1 MNAKLA
7 LITGASSGIGEAVA
21 RLLHSQGVEL
31 ICAGRDQERLAELP
45 GETIS
50 CELTEDRSPL
60 IEVIQRRAPDLIIG
74 YNAKQLRTH
83 GVKGRIIM
91 TQHLER
97 NAAGLP
103 VRELGM
109 TGLKVSIIGF
119 GGGHFVRPHLDEQA
133 SVQLVHAAIDAGVTF
148 MDTAW
153 EYHDGESERRMG
165 LALEGRRDQVTL
177 MTKVCSRDRETA
189 EAQLH
194 DSLRRLQTEFID
206 VWQFHEINYDN
217 DPDWIFRADGA
228 LEAALAARQAGK
240 VRCIGFTGHK
250 SPHIMRKMLDQGFD
264 WDTCQLP
271 INVMD
276 AHYRSFQHELLP
288 ELITRGIG
296 VIGMKSL
303 GGGGQL
309 ITGAGLTAEQCRRYA
324 LSLPISTLVCGI
336 ESPENLHQDVDIAR
350 EFTPMSEAERKELEA
365 AVLEEATD
373 GRHEWFKSTQY
384 YDSQFH
390 RDQHGFPPIGRVGQ

>member
-1 MNAKLA
+1 M
-7 LITGASSGIGEAVA
+7 
-21 RLLHSQGVEL
+21 
-31 ICAGRDQERLAELP
+31 
-45 GETIS
+45 
-50 CELTEDRSPL
+50 TE
-60 IEVIQRRAPDLIIG
+60 
-74 YNAKQLRTH
+74 Y
-83 GVKGRIIM
+83 
-91 TQHLER
+91 LEQ

-103 VRELGM
+103 VRELGK

-119 GGGHFVRPHLDEQA
+119 GGGHVVRPHLDERA
-133 SVQLVHAAIDAGVTF
+133 SVRLVHAAIGAGVTF

-153 EYHDGESERRMG
+153 EYHDGESERRLG
-165 LALEGRRDQVTL
+165 LALQGRRDRVTL
-177 MTKVCSRDRETA
+177 MTKVCARDRKTA
-189 EAQLH
+189 EMQLH
-194 DSLRRLQTEFID
+194 DSLRRLQTEVID

-240 VRCIGFTGHK
+240 IRYIGFTGHK
-250 SPHIMRKMLDQGFD
+250 SPHILLKMLDLGFD

-288 ELITRGIG
+288 ELTDRGIG

-309 ITGAGLTAEQCRRYA
+309 ITDAGLTAEQCRRYS
-324 LSLPISTLVCGI
+324 LSLPISTLVCGM
-336 ESPENLHQDVDIAR
+336 ESLENLQQDVGIAR
-350 EFTPMSEAERKELEA
+350 EFTPMSEGERHELEA

-390 RDQHGFPPIGRVGQ
+390 RDQHGFPPIRSVGQPPEPSESD